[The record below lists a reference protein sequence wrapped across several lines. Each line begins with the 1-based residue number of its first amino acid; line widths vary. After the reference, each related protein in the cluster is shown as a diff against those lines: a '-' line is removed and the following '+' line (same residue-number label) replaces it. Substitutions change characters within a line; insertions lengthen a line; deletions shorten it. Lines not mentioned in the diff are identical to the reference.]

1 MTEGKKCTV
10 CGEITVA
17 QEEIVALGHT
27 EAEAA
32 VENFVDS
39 TLNSKGSYDSV
50 VYCSVCKAEL
60 KRETIIIDE
69 KPGAVA
75 EIDGYKYATLQEAV
89 NVGGEVK
96 LLDDV
101 VLEETV
107 TVAAD
112 KTVILNLN
120 GKTIYA
126 GWDDESAGKHIYA
139 FTNNG
144 ELTITGNGVINARG
158 IFNYGSLT
166 LESGTINAIDCN
178 GGYAVRNYEGAAF
191 TMNGGTVATTYEDGD
206 EPGSGSDATT
216 IRVDAGATAVING
229 GVINN
234 ISNYT
239 FAIDNHG
246 TTTVKGGEITAIHTT
261 VANYGTL
268 TIEDGEFTNNG
279 IEGKT
284 QHVIWAAGGVT
295 TIKGGTFDGKDNF
308 NGFNVNTAE
317 GAKVEIMGGTFLPV
331 HSGSLY
337 GEGTIEVSGGTFF
350 DKIPEERCAEGF
362 IPTANED
369 GTYGVKE
376 GKFVAEVN
384 GTKYETLQEAV
395 NAGGEVTLLTD
406 IVLDAPI
413 VIESGKVVTLDL
425 GEFDI
430 TYTSDV
436 AGEAMITNKGTLTI
450 IGKGEIVY
458 TYTGEADTAYTKGNY
473 TITNS
478 STLTID
484 DACTIKNATAKMSH
498 ASYAINNGNGGTVV
512 INDGLVVNE
521 TNYAIRQF
529 SAGSI
534 TVNGGEVRGTRAVWM
549 QAAGSNA
556 ANAPVMSLTVNDGK
570 LVGTGESA
578 TYKLAVYSYSY
589 GDSMKNVS
597 ITVTG
602 GEIEG
607 DIALTG
613 GKNKTDAETVTVTG
627 GTVTDLYSYA
637 TDEVAEKTI
646 NISGGTFEVAIYEA
660 YCAEGFI
667 PTANED
673 GTYGVKEG
681 KFVAEVN
688 GTKYETLQEAVNVGG
703 EVKLLDDVVLEETLV
718 IEAGKTVVLDLNG
731 KSISQVKAC
740 TGNYNMIYNKGNLT
754 ITGNGKIS
762 FTDIGAGDPKFGW
775 GSYTIRNE
783 GTLVVENGTIENLSA
798 QNPDPASGKVVHMY
812 CAIFQYSGSTT
823 INGGKISTPTYRS
836 VRLWKGEMTINGG
849 EFEGQVWIQAVD
861 STAKMTITGGT
872 FAPRGVDG
880 SSVFVGNIDNSGKL
894 HVVDLKVTG
903 GTFTTKIGAND
914 VASLNG
920 PITGGTFTAAAMQ
933 YTNADLINSEYEF
946 TQNADGSYGV
956 ELHIHTEKTTVE
968 TVDATCTTAGYTKT
982 TVICETCG
990 ETISETVEEIAAL
1003 GHTEEI
1009 IPGKAATCTETGL
1022 TEGKKCT
1029 VCGEV
1034 LTAQEVIPATG
1045 HEYDENGTDTDCNIC
1060 GAARPTVIVDGNT
1073 VSVQLNGVEIV
1084 KTHTFYVEGKNVD
1097 INNWA
1102 ELKATGTLKS
1112 FKTSEFVL
1120 ADAGAY
1126 VLRVEYLDK
1135 DGVRQAVSY
1144 TAEIATSLVP
1154 ASKPEFVVKDNI
1166 VSVKANGATNIKVYA
1181 FYVEGKEVADINY
1194 WEALKAADPNF
1205 KTYSKGVI
1213 PLTKVG
1219 KYVLRAEYLDANGV
1233 KNVESFEVNIASV
1246 PVSLTVLENRSPKSR
1261 VSIVTF

>member
-1 MTEGKKCTV
+1 M
-10 CGEITVA
+10 
-17 QEEIVALGHT
+17 
-27 EAEAA
+27 
-32 VENFVDS
+32 
-39 TLNSKGSYDSV
+39 
-50 VYCSVCKAEL
+50 
-60 KRETIIIDE
+60 
-69 KPGAVA
+69 
-75 EIDGYKYATLQEAV
+75 
-89 NVGGEVK
+89 
-96 LLDDV
+96 
-101 VLEETV
+101 
-107 TVAAD
+107 
-112 KTVILNLN
+112 
-120 GKTIYA
+120 
-126 GWDDESAGKHIYA
+126 
-139 FTNNG
+139 
-144 ELTITGNGVINARG
+144 
-158 IFNYGSLT
+158 
-166 LESGTINAIDCN
+166 
-178 GGYAVRNYEGAAF
+178 
-191 TMNGGTVATTYEDGD
+191 
-206 EPGSGSDATT
+206 
-216 IRVDAGATAVING
+216 
-229 GVINN
+229 
-234 ISNYT
+234 
-239 FAIDNHG
+239 
-246 TTTVKGGEITAIHTT
+246 
-261 VANYGTL
+261 
-268 TIEDGEFTNNG
+268 
-279 IEGKT
+279 
-284 QHVIWAAGGVT
+284 
-295 TIKGGTFDGKDNF
+295 
-308 NGFNVNTAE
+308 
-317 GAKVEIMGGTFLPV
+317 
-331 HSGSLY
+331 
-337 GEGTIEVSGGTFF
+337 
-350 DKIPEERCAEGF
+350 
-362 IPTANED
+362 
-369 GTYGVKE
+369 
-376 GKFVAEVN
+376 
-384 GTKYETLQEAV
+384 
-395 NAGGEVTLLTD
+395 
-406 IVLDAPI
+406 
-413 VIESGKVVTLDL
+413 
-425 GEFDI
+425 
-430 TYTSDV
+430 
-436 AGEAMITNKGTLTI
+436 
-450 IGKGEIVY
+450 
-458 TYTGEADTAYTKGNY
+458 
-473 TITNS
+473 
-478 STLTID
+478 
-484 DACTIKNATAKMSH
+484 
-498 ASYAINNGNGGTVV
+498 
-512 INDGLVVNE
+512 
-521 TNYAIRQF
+521 
-529 SAGSI
+529 
-534 TVNGGEVRGTRAVWM
+534 
-549 QAAGSNA
+549 
-556 ANAPVMSLTVNDGK
+556 
-570 LVGTGESA
+570 
-578 TYKLAVYSYSY
+578 
-589 GDSMKNVS
+589 
-597 ITVTG
+597 
-602 GEIEG
+602 
-607 DIALTG
+607 
-613 GKNKTDAETVTVTG
+613 
-627 GTVTDLYSYA
+627 
-637 TDEVAEKTI
+637 
-646 NISGGTFEVAIYEA
+646 
-660 YCAEGFI
+660 
-667 PTANED
+667 
-673 GTYGVKEG
+673 
-681 KFVAEVN
+681 
-688 GTKYETLQEAVNVGG
+688 
-703 EVKLLDDVVLEETLV
+703 VLEETLV

-1246 PVSLTVLENRSPKSR
+1246 PVSLTVLENSVTVNVDGATNVKVFAFYVEGKSVSNIYNWSELKTVDPNFKTYVKNSFTLPEAGKYVLR
-1261 VSIVTF
+1261 VQYTNAQGEIVAVSYMANTSVITPAVVKDGNKIKLTTNGLTVKKVHVYYVEGAEIADINDWQELMAEAVSFKTYIKTPFYLNESGDYVVRIEYVDVKGATRIVSQAITV